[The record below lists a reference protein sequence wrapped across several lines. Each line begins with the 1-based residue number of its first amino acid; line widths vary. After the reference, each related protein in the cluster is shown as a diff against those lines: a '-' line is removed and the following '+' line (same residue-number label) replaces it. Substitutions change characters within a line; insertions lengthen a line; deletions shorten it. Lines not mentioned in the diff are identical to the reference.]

1 MAVTEGFLLIAC
13 LLRGV
18 ICTETLPGFSIS
30 MPASVAALSGS
41 CVLIPCQFEVAD
53 GFKDKVKD
61 LKTALWREG
70 SAEGPTVL
78 ESNGPGSQ
86 EPGEII
92 GDFRAKNCTTI
103 LNNIQKSDNYHFRI
117 GEPIKFTYRT
127 PVKIEVTDNPPKL
140 MKDDQVKE
148 RTPMKLSCSAAA
160 PCPTLPPALTWT
172 PRMNGTVDH
181 QEVENQDKTKSVS
194 SVLTFTAS
202 HLHHGLN
209 ISCTAL
215 YPLQQLN
222 HSTTAEATVTLSVLY
237 SPKDTSASVSPS
249 SSVSEGSSVTLTC
262 SSNANSPV
270 SNYTWVKVNG
280 DQVTPRGSGQ
290 NLTFSVTASDSGQ
303 YYCEA
308 QNEHGVGKATVQ
320 LDVRYSP
327 KDTSASVSPSSS
339 VSEGS
344 SVTLTCSS
352 NANPPVSNYTWVKVN
367 GDQVTP
373 RGSGQNLTFSV
384 TASDSG
390 QYYCEAQNE
399 HGVGKATVQLDVR
412 YSPKDTSA
420 SVSPSSSVSEGSSVT
435 LTCSSN
441 ANPPVSNY
449 TWVKVNGDQ
458 VTPRGSGQ
466 NLTFSVTASD
476 SGQYYCEA
484 QNEHG
489 VGNATV
495 QLDVQYS
502 PKDTSASVSPS
513 SSVSEGSS
521 VTLTCS
527 SNANPPVSNYT
538 WVKVNGDQV
547 TPRGSGQNLTFSV
560 AASDSGQYYC
570 EAQNE
575 HGVGNA
581 TVQLYVRYM
590 PEIVNASPCIR
601 NTADI
606 TCQCESHGH
615 PSPSTEWLLS
625 GQRLSSDSVVSVIR
639 KEQLDSRALRST
651 LTLVKTL
658 GQTDTIECL
667 SRNTAGSSRLL
678 FQIPPSGQEGPFSTS
693 GLLIG
698 GAVGALLM
706 SLLCCLIQTI
716 KPRTHRPS
724 EPCTKMEDTAK
735 LSGKQPRLQ
744 QDEDMVYANNAIL
757 LDERREAPGE
767 LLYATVDFSKL
778 QHKESTS
785 KSESTVIRSSSE
797 NHTDYAKI
805 KCKPKCQRQEPAVP
819 SQLEKVKNTVD
830 HCPVNMEPNLEVR
843 KKAPSKDYRS
853 DGKEQEL
860 PPPSQE
866 KEYGNIQRPA
876 TRKQEEGDGDG
887 QSI

>member
-495 QLDVQYS
+495 QLDVQY
-502 PKDTSASVSPS
+502 
-513 SSVSEGSS
+513 
-521 VTLTCS
+521 
-527 SNANPPVSNYT
+527 
-538 WVKVNGDQV
+538 
-547 TPRGSGQNLTFSV
+547 
-560 AASDSGQYYC
+560 
-570 EAQNE
+570 
-575 HGVGNA
+575 
-581 TVQLYVRYM
+581 M

>member
-222 HSTTAEATVTLSVLY
+222 HSTTAEATVTLSVL
-237 SPKDTSASVSPS
+237 
-249 SSVSEGSSVTLTC
+249 
-262 SSNANSPV
+262 
-270 SNYTWVKVNG
+270 
-280 DQVTPRGSGQ
+280 
-290 NLTFSVTASDSGQ
+290 
-303 YYCEA
+303 
-308 QNEHGVGKATVQ
+308 
-320 LDVRYSP
+320 
-327 KDTSASVSPSSS
+327 
-339 VSEGS
+339 
-344 SVTLTCSS
+344 
-352 NANPPVSNYTWVKVN
+352 
-367 GDQVTP
+367 
-373 RGSGQNLTFSV
+373 
-384 TASDSG
+384 
-390 QYYCEAQNE
+390 
-399 HGVGKATVQLDVR
+399 